1 MERTRMRRTT
11 RLASVGAAIGLIVG
25 LLAPSAPASGACAAA
40 MRHTMQSGSMETIPL
55 RTLYIEMKTD
65 KKVYKVGD
73 TAKIEVTVTRPS
85 DEDPAG
91 QGVAT
96 PRPTS
101 IPAEDITVGVGLR
114 IGRVFLYG
122 FGPPTDAD
130 GKTTVS
136 IHIKPY
142 APAGKAIVDIFAWKT
157 QLDTPCLIV
166 EEQGYH
172 SHPGAFAV
180 KK

>member
-1 MERTRMRRTT
+1 MSAMVRTT

-25 LLAPSAPASGACAAA
+25 LLAPSAPAASGCASSVRAA
-40 MRHTMQSGSMETIPL
+40 LRAGHFETIPL

-91 QGVAT
+91 QGVPT

-114 IGRVFLYG
+114 IGQVFLYG
-122 FGPPTDAD
+122 FGAPTDAD
-130 GKTTVS
+130 GKTTVP
-136 IHIKPY
+136 IRIKSY
-142 APAGKAIVDIFAWKT
+142 APAGKAIVDVFAWKT
-157 QLDTPCLIV
+157 TLDTPCLIV
-166 EEQGYH
+166 EEQGYR
-172 SHPGAFAV
+172 SNPGAFAV